1 MRTLLRILL
10 LRDVSVVVLNDQFVT
25 CIPIAAFH
33 YLRQVR
39 TLGWKPNMAVPAERF
54 VLTFVLTRERP

>member
-10 LRDVSVVVLNDQFVT
+10 LLDVSVAALNDQFVT

-33 YLRQVR
+33 YLTQIR
-39 TLGWKPNMAVPAERF
+39 TLGWKPNTAVPPN
-54 VLTFVLTRERP
+54 VSY